1 MEEELWNKARGFV
14 ENLERA
20 REAAEAEMQLLGGN
34 GGGGGGRGGDGD
46 VDMLSSQS
54 IMGGDEIGQF

>member
-20 REAAEAEMQLLGGN
+20 KEAAEAEMQLLGGN
-34 GGGGGGRGGDGD
+34 GGGGGGGGGDGD
-46 VDMLSSQS
+46 VDMLSSQL
-54 IMGGDEIGQF
+54 ILGDEIGHF

>member
-20 REAAEAEMQLLGGN
+20 REAAEAEMQLLGGTGV
-34 GGGGGGRGGDGD
+34 GGGDGHADGD
-46 VDMLSSQS
+46 VDMLSTQS
-54 IMGGDEIGQF
+54 ISMGD

>member
-34 GGGGGGRGGDGD
+34 GGGGDGD

-54 IMGGDEIGQF
+54 IFGGDEIERF